1 MKKILLSSMIVVF
14 TSCGAY
20 AYNPTYSAPNAS
32 TLDFYPLMMHQMD
45 KEEFGLSNTS
55 DKIEH
60 KTETNINEN
69 KVRSS
74 NFNPNYTPN
83 YGGTYLHPVHPV
95 SMQFTRGD
103 DGTIKIQGIHSNS
116 QTIKSTE
123 KSEK

>member
-1 MKKILLSSMIVVF
+1 MKKILSLSLIMLMG
-14 TSCGAY
+14 TCGAY
-20 AYNPTYSAPNAS
+20 AINPTYTAPNAGNM
-32 TLDFYPLMMHQMD
+32 DFYPLMMQQMYN
-45 KEEFGLSNTS
+45 EEFGLSNTS

-95 SMQFTRGD
+95 SMQFTKGD
-103 DGTIKIQGIHSNS
+103 NGTIRIQGIHSNS
-116 QTIKSTE
+116 QTIKSTD
-123 KSEK
+123 KSE